1 MSQAPLDH
9 RQMPRFVEDRLTIGE
24 SVSRARTPMIILL
37 VEALVALW
45 LALVAFHRSDIA
57 EVTEG

>member
-1 MSQAPLDH
+1 M
-9 RQMPRFVEDRLTIGE
+9 T
-24 SVSRARTPMIILL
+24 ILL